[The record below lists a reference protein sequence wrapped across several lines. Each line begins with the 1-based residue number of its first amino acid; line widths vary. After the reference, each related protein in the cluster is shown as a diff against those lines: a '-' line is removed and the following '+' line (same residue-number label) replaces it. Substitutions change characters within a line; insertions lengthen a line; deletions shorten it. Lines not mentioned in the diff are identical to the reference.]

1 MLMNFKFLHH
11 VKAKSLLV
19 FGWINRVI
27 LGNRKLTISVVPVF
41 IEGKDPLD
49 ERIEF
54 FISKESDDL
63 EEKYYEDD
71 AHSQKGPR
79 QLAEIAK
86 RLTPEEFAELRASPQ
101 ESSELMKSFQRLA
114 AKRVME
120 RRGLKFKTPED

>member
-41 IEGKDPLD
+41 IEGKDPRD

-54 FISKESDDL
+54 FISKESDDIRVS
-63 EEKYYEDD
+63 YYEDD
-71 AHSQKGPR
+71 TYSPERAETTSRDSQAINTGGICGIEGRP
-79 QLAEIAK
+79 AGI
-86 RLTPEEFAELRASPQ
+86 
-101 ESSELMKSFQRLA
+101 
-114 AKRVME
+114 
-120 RRGLKFKTPED
+120 

>member
-19 FGWINRVI
+19 FGWIDRVI

-63 EEKYYEDD
+63 GKTYYEDD
-71 AHSQKGPR
+71 TYSQ
-79 QLAEIAK
+79 
-86 RLTPEEFAELRASPQ
+86 
-101 ESSELMKSFQRLA
+101 
-114 AKRVME
+114 E
-120 RRGLKFKTPED
+120 RTETTSRDSQAINTGGSRGIEGRPAGI

>member
-1 MLMNFKFLHH
+1 MLMKFKFLHR
-11 VKAKSLLV
+11 VKARSLLI

-63 EEKYYEDD
+63 EETYYEDD
-71 AHSQKGPR
+71 AY
-79 QLAEIAK
+79 
-86 RLTPEEFAELRASPQ
+86 PQ
-101 ESSELMKSFQRLA
+101 EGATTASGNSQA
-114 AKRVME
+114 VDAGGI
-120 RRGLKFKTPED
+120 RGIEGEPAGI

>member
-19 FGWINRVI
+19 FGWIDRVI

-54 FISKESDDL
+54 FISNEPDDIG
-63 EEKYYEDD
+63 EAYYEDGAYTQERTETTSRD
-71 AHSQKGPR
+71 SQAIDTRG
-79 QLAEIAK
+79 ICGV
-86 RLTPEEFAELRASPQ
+86 
-101 ESSELMKSFQRLA
+101 ESQPA
-114 AKRVME
+114 
-120 RRGLKFKTPED
+120 GI

>member
-54 FISKESDDL
+54 FISKDSDDL
-63 EEKYYEDD
+63 EGTYYEDD
-71 AHSQKGPR
+71 AHSQERTETTSRDSQAIDTRGIR
-79 QLAEIAK
+79 GV
-86 RLTPEEFAELRASPQ
+86 
-101 ESSELMKSFQRLA
+101 ESQPA
-114 AKRVME
+114 
-120 RRGLKFKTPED
+120 GI

>member
-41 IEGKDPLD
+41 IGDKDPLD

-54 FISKESDDL
+54 FISNDPDDL
-63 EEKYYEDD
+63 EKTYHEND
-71 AHSQKGPR
+71 AHSQ
-79 QLAEIAK
+79 E
-86 RLTPEEFAELRASPQ
+86 RAPTASGDSQ
-101 ESSELMKSFQRLA
+101 AIDTGGIRGTESQPA
-114 AKRVME
+114 
-120 RRGLKFKTPED
+120 GI

>member
-1 MLMNFKFLHH
+1 MFMNFKFLHR

-63 EEKYYEDD
+63 EETYYEDD
-71 AHSQKGPR
+71 PHSQERTETTSRDSQAIDTRGIR
-79 QLAEIAK
+79 GV
-86 RLTPEEFAELRASPQ
+86 
-101 ESSELMKSFQRLA
+101 ESQPA
-114 AKRVME
+114 
-120 RRGLKFKTPED
+120 GI

>member
-1 MLMNFKFLHH
+1 MRMNFKFLYD
-11 VKAKSLLV
+11 VKAPWLLV

-71 AHSQKGPR
+71 AYSQERTETTSRDSQAIDTRGIR
-79 QLAEIAK
+79 GV
-86 RLTPEEFAELRASPQ
+86 
-101 ESSELMKSFQRLA
+101 ESQPA
-114 AKRVME
+114 
-120 RRGLKFKTPED
+120 GI